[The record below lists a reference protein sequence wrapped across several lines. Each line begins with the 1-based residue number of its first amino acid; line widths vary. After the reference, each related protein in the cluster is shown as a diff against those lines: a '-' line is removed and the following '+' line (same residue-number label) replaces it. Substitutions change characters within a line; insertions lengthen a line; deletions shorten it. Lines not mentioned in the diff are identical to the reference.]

1 MACEYFVGGKYIS
14 ENEFKALLN
23 EGLLDTLVSNK
34 KIDMKGFKVD
44 ATKAISQEP
53 KIVKRL
59 TVPAPKLAKILADEV
74 KSSQGYPANMLSALE
89 LNASGTD
96 FKIPLWA
103 SPYADKFESLL
114 ASLVTNKVI
123 KQKFPGGSYVLGSE
137 EGFRVKEGDEAA
149 GDLKN
154 SNIVFSS
161 KFDAAKGL
169 QPMRYDKETGKILP
183 AQIMIP
189 FKFRDEQGN
198 ILDISQ
204 FVKDE
209 GGRQM
214 LDTSKMP
221 EKLLQLFGFRIPSQ
235 KRNSMAAVEIVG
247 FLPEASG
254 DLILAPRDFVK
265 QMGSDFDVDKLY
277 TYMYN
282 HYYSNGKIYTNFKSS
297 AKDIAKLT
305 KIVKDQI
312 TELKDNMKIS
322 KEERKLIDNY
332 INQVLDAT
340 QAGEQINVDIT
351 QRANELISKAIAVKA
366 FSGEAKTAL
375 NNAIT
380 QLSVLNRSYKAARQN
395 KILDLHLEMMTST
408 NPEIIASILA
418 TDFYGEF
425 EGLAARLADIRRKK
439 GLIKAPLTI
448 LSDIYQRG
456 KYLNASAGKNAL
468 GAFSLDST
476 FNAIT
481 QGKNLAYINLSA
493 DEQDRLFGSPMA
505 PRTPT
510 AEEIMAANDPIAA
523 FGNSISKGDLSNK
536 YTLRSQLVIATAKA
550 EKRDLTQEEKASLK
564 LKSGIIAALQSTA
577 ADNEKGQILDKLNI
591 NDDSLQTI
599 KAMTLLG
606 FEENDIAGLITQD
619 IIWEYFE
626 TLNKTRSSL
635 TGYQQDAKDKIRE
648 ALIAKYDPQGK
659 LKGLSPEEYAAMAK
673 MADKSGDELLNMLA
687 NSKFNPTVSTSYN
700 LNQLFLLDKFLK
712 LEEVGASIQQVQST
726 INTESRGVP
735 KSLLETANKVT
746 QIENLGKSII
756 FNASELLGAYNPDT
770 KVFEPTTISGF
781 AAIYGTE
788 FANTIYRPFFPY
800 QTAGFETLF
809 QEILTHTPSY
819 SKGQSMA
826 KLTEAQKTVFKG
838 AKSFLYSS
846 NNTNLFTGN
855 PDQERNRLFMDVVD
869 GNMSLASILQNLSS
883 QTWFQKNAFL
893 NKLDFNIN
901 TNGTPSRIEFEAAT
915 AENFDERN
923 IYEGFL
929 SLLDKNFPVGTFNGV
944 EYTSRSLAQELVAA
958 AFLEGGMQGSKQY
971 MKYVPIPYL
980 KTLGFGDYLSNVPF
994 NFVSTFKGTLTEA
1007 GAVYSQPSAFTRQ
1020 YFQNNPE
1027 LAKSVLT
1034 GDLEGKYTKAPEM
1047 SFVLGK
1053 KAMEANFVE
1062 ITDPI
1067 TNEPTKVQTQFLSIK
1082 EPKGKIALYEFD
1094 AIEKVYRRIPV
1105 LKDKF
1110 GFVQY
1115 NAESS
1120 KPIPLEAE
1128 NAVPI
1133 NKPVDI
1139 PAPNYNIQNIPAE
1152 THKGFNVDNVNNTQL
1167 PATVATLPISKTL
1180 SGTSEA
1186 LDDLINALVD
1196 SGEISTANVFLL
1208 NTLQGLVRPDNFKLV
1223 YSNDA
1228 SMKGNY
1234 NYETSTVT
1242 INPNHKSI
1250 KTIDDVATTLAHEL
1264 VHSATGLTIKQYEAG
1279 LTNELTAEQIKA
1291 VENLKSVQNKYIQY
1305 LASQGKAAQLAAFTE
1320 DYRAWKKGNKSINFT
1335 KDQIAEFY
1343 GAMKLSE
1350 FVTMALTDT
1359 AFQER
1364 LKNIK
1369 DSENKSLW
1377 NQILDAIT
1385 ELINTLGITIP
1396 EGSILAGA
1404 LKSSMDLI
1412 NANQEAL
1419 TEEEDVFY
1427 PDVETVFSP
1436 KEFHV
1441 VGTEILSMVDGS
1453 LLEEYDTVEEA
1464 QKGLIELE
1472 KRFAAN
1478 KLGNNAEPIEDSK
1491 FTYEGKTI
1499 DTAFNLTVGQD
1510 KALKRLVDFTKS
1522 KDKFITLQGAAGT
1535 GKTAVIGYL
1544 QKYFANTGTT
1554 FVYMAPT
1561 HAATAELAFAT
1572 VKSGNKQLPM
1582 TVQSAISAQ
1591 RDRETGELKI
1601 GFTKKL
1607 ADKLGFSDNIIVLDE
1622 VSMLSAK
1629 DYNNLKIAIQKHNA
1643 KVIFMGDILQIPEVD
1658 VANPTQKQVSK
1669 AFTDNEQVALTE
1681 VKRTES
1687 DAILEVLGQLR
1698 NDTRPAIP
1706 MIPNTEEIKFLKGS
1720 EYNQELVDTIKEDPE
1735 NGVVISYTNNG
1746 VSAVNKKI
1754 RKLLGRE
1761 GDLQQG
1767 DVIVGYLGY
1776 SSKQIENADIANSI
1790 RYTVDKVNRIGS
1802 KYEMI
1807 VKSEKLDSLQKAG
1820 VKVSGTAT
1828 GNYVQLS
1835 NTDTFE
1841 FEDLTQEDF
1850 DTNNQ
1855 EISSLMQRLVDA
1867 KKAALANPRR
1877 WVDYYSIQGEVA
1889 RYFSKNILGGDYIY
1903 NPATGQMEKF
1913 ISLQHGQLKKA
1924 NPELF
1929 VEKGIDL
1936 GHAITI
1942 HKSQGSTVKNVF
1954 FDASTLPKGSSS
1966 KLFQG
1971 QTQIGNEKHS
1981 LIYVAMSRA
1990 SGKLVVN
1997 TEMGQNFYSLRGPK
2011 LDLSGLQNTEDFMQ
2025 MPPDVDERSGG
2036 PSPDDWDAYN
2046 AAMSSDDSL
2055 FDSPINRELY
2065 EKYLLLC
2072 GK

>member
-23 EGLLDTLVSNK
+23 EGLLDTLVANK

-137 EGFRVKEGDEAA
+137 EGFKIKEGDEAA

-154 SNIVFSS
+154 SNIVFTS
-161 KFDAAKGL
+161 KFIPKDGL

-198 ILDISQ
+198 ILNINEFIIIGED
-204 FVKDE
+204 
-209 GGRQM
+209 GRKM

-221 EKLLQLFGFRIPSQ
+221 EKLLQLFGFRIPTQ

-247 FLPEASG
+247 FLPEAQG

-282 HYYSNGKIYTNFKSS
+282 HYYLNGKIYTNFKSS

-340 QAGEQINVDIT
+340 QAGEGINADVT

-366 FSGEAKTAL
+366 FSEEAKTAL

-395 KILDLHLEMMTST
+395 KILDLHLEMLTST
-408 NPEIIASILA
+408 NPEIIASIIA
-418 TDFYGEF
+418 TDSYGEF
-425 EGLAARLADIRRKK
+425 EGLAAKLADIRREK

-481 QGKNLAYINLSA
+481 QGKNLAYVNLNA
-493 DEQDRLFGSPMA
+493 DEQDRLFGSPMN

-523 FGNSISKGDLSNK
+523 FGTSVSKGDLSNK
-536 YTLRSQLVIATAKA
+536 YTLRSQLVIAKAKA
-550 EKRDLTQEEKASLK
+550 EKRDLTKEEKASLK
-564 LKSGIIAALQSTA
+564 LKSSIIAALQSTA

-673 MADKSGDELLNMLA
+673 MADKSGDELLEMLA
-687 NSKFNPTVSTSYN
+687 NSKFNPTLSTSYN

-712 LEEVGASIQQVQST
+712 LEEVGTSIQQVQST
-726 INTESRGVP
+726 INSESRGVP

-746 QIENLGKSII
+746 QIQNLGKSII
-756 FNASELLGAYNPDT
+756 FNASELLGTYNAET
-770 KVFEPTTISGF
+770 KVYEPTTISGF

-788 FANTIYRPFFPY
+788 YANTIYRPFFPY

-838 AKSFLYSS
+838 VKSFLYSS

-971 MKYVPIPYL
+971 MKYVPIAYL
-980 KTLGFGDYLSNVPF
+980 KTLGFGEYLSNVPF
-994 NFVSTFKGTLTEA
+994 NFVSTFKGTLTES
-1007 GAVYSQPSAFTRQ
+1007 GAVYSQPSVFTRQ

-1034 GDLEGKYTKAPEM
+1034 GDLEGKHSKAPAM
-1047 SFVLGK
+1047 SFVLSR

-1133 NKPVDI
+1133 NKAVDI

-1152 THKGFNVDNVNNTQL
+1152 THKEFNVDNVNNTQL

-1208 NTLQGLVRPDNFKLV
+1208 NTLQGLVRPNNFKLV

-1242 INPNHKSI
+1242 INPNHTSI

-1279 LTNELTAEQIKA
+1279 LTDKLTSEQIKA

-1305 LASQGKAAQLAAFTE
+1305 LASQGKESQLAAFTA
-1320 DYRAWKKGNKSINFT
+1320 DYKAWKKGNKSINFT
-1335 KDQIAEFY
+1335 KDQIGEFY

-1350 FVTMALTDT
+1350 FVTMALTDP

-1369 DSENKSLW
+1369 DAEDKSLW
-1377 NQILDAIT
+1377 NQILEAIT
-1385 ELINTLGITIP
+1385 DLINTLGITIP
-1396 EGSILAGA
+1396 KGSILAGA

-1419 TEEEDVFY
+1419 IEEDVFF
-1427 PDVETVFSP
+1427 PDVETVTP
-1436 KEFHV
+1436 IKEFEV
-1441 VGTEILSMVDGS
+1441 VGTEILTTDEGA
-1453 LLEEYDTVEEA
+1453 LIGEYNTVEEA
-1464 QKGLIELE
+1464 EKALLELE
-1472 KRFAAN
+1472 QREAAR
-1478 KLGNNAEPIEDSK
+1478 KLGETKTLEDSK

-1591 RDRETGELKI
+1591 RDRETGELKV

-1706 MIPNTEEIKFLKGS
+1706 MIPNTEEIKFLSGA
-1720 EYNQELVDTIKEDPE
+1720 EYNAELVDTIKEDPE

-1746 VSAVNKKI
+1746 VLAVNKKI

-1790 RYTVDKVNRIGS
+1790 RYTVDKVIRNGS
-1802 KYEMI
+1802 KYEMV

-1850 DTNNQ
+1850 DANNQ

-1877 WVDYYSIQGEVA
+1877 WVDFYAIQGEVA

-1913 ISLQHGQLKKA
+1913 ISLQHAQLKKA
-1924 NPELF
+1924 NSELF

-1942 HKSQGSTVKNVF
+1942 HKSQGSTIKNVF

>member
-1 MACEYFVGGKYIS
+1 
-14 ENEFKALLN
+14 
-23 EGLLDTLVSNK
+23 
-34 KIDMKGFKVD
+34 
-44 ATKAISQEP
+44 
-53 KIVKRL
+53 
-59 TVPAPKLAKILADEV
+59 
-74 KSSQGYPANMLSALE
+74 
-89 LNASGTD
+89 
-96 FKIPLWA
+96 
-103 SPYADKFESLL
+103 
-114 ASLVTNKVI
+114 
-123 KQKFPGGSYVLGSE
+123 
-137 EGFRVKEGDEAA
+137 
-149 GDLKN
+149 
-154 SNIVFSS
+154 
-161 KFDAAKGL
+161 
-169 QPMRYDKETGKILP
+169 
-183 AQIMIP
+183 
-189 FKFRDEQGN
+189 
-198 ILDISQ
+198 
-204 FVKDE
+204 
-209 GGRQM
+209 
-214 LDTSKMP
+214 
-221 EKLLQLFGFRIPSQ
+221 
-235 KRNSMAAVEIVG
+235 
-247 FLPEASG
+247 
-254 DLILAPRDFVK
+254 
-265 QMGSDFDVDKLY
+265 
-277 TYMYN
+277 
-282 HYYSNGKIYTNFKSS
+282 
-297 AKDIAKLT
+297 
-305 KIVKDQI
+305 
-312 TELKDNMKIS
+312 
-322 KEERKLIDNY
+322 
-332 INQVLDAT
+332 
-340 QAGEQINVDIT
+340 
-351 QRANELISKAIAVKA
+351 
-366 FSGEAKTAL
+366 
-375 NNAIT
+375 
-380 QLSVLNRSYKAARQN
+380 
-395 KILDLHLEMMTST
+395 
-408 NPEIIASILA
+408 
-418 TDFYGEF
+418 
-425 EGLAARLADIRRKK
+425 
-439 GLIKAPLTI
+439 
-448 LSDIYQRG
+448 
-456 KYLNASAGKNAL
+456 
-468 GAFSLDST
+468 
-476 FNAIT
+476 
-481 QGKNLAYINLSA
+481 
-493 DEQDRLFGSPMA
+493 
-505 PRTPT
+505 
-510 AEEIMAANDPIAA
+510 
-523 FGNSISKGDLSNK
+523 
-536 YTLRSQLVIATAKA
+536 
-550 EKRDLTQEEKASLK
+550 
-564 LKSGIIAALQSTA
+564 
-577 ADNEKGQILDKLNI
+577 
-591 NDDSLQTI
+591 
-599 KAMTLLG
+599 
-606 FEENDIAGLITQD
+606 
-619 IIWEYFE
+619 
-626 TLNKTRSSL
+626 
-635 TGYQQDAKDKIRE
+635 
-648 ALIAKYDPQGK
+648 
-659 LKGLSPEEYAAMAK
+659 
-673 MADKSGDELLNMLA
+673 
-687 NSKFNPTVSTSYN
+687 
-700 LNQLFLLDKFLK
+700 
-712 LEEVGASIQQVQST
+712 
-726 INTESRGVP
+726 
-735 KSLLETANKVT
+735 
-746 QIENLGKSII
+746 
-756 FNASELLGAYNPDT
+756 
-770 KVFEPTTISGF
+770 
-781 AAIYGTE
+781 
-788 FANTIYRPFFPY
+788 
-800 QTAGFETLF
+800 
-809 QEILTHTPSY
+809 
-819 SKGQSMA
+819 
-826 KLTEAQKTVFKG
+826 
-838 AKSFLYSS
+838 
-846 NNTNLFTGN
+846 
-855 PDQERNRLFMDVVD
+855 
-869 GNMSLASILQNLSS
+869 
-883 QTWFQKNAFL
+883 
-893 NKLDFNIN
+893 
-901 TNGTPSRIEFEAAT
+901 
-915 AENFDERN
+915 
-923 IYEGFL
+923 
-929 SLLDKNFPVGTFNGV
+929 
-944 EYTSRSLAQELVAA
+944 
-958 AFLEGGMQGSKQY
+958 